1 MAVYGPLR
9 PGLRLL
15 FPAPR
20 HTIEPSVTQVAFGG
34 FRIWGAVS
42 RGQVEEG
49 GSLGELVSKLGYNL
63 HKSLGVVGSGYRS
76 TWGGWGNI
84 GEQWK
89 GGEWSTEHP
98 APLGP
103 GKKTPA
109 FSKQQFLTVTISL
122 GTFAPDTEHPSPVQ
136 SRWSTGHWVKT
147 ENMAAVWGFLP
158 D

>member
-1 MAVYGPLR
+1 MGPSDPGSDSCSR
-9 PGLRLL
+9 PTTYHR
-15 FPAPR
+15 
-20 HTIEPSVTQVAFGG
+20 AFCNSSG
-34 FRIWGAVS
+34 FRWLRNLGGHES
-42 RGQVEEG
+42 GTGGGR

-63 HKSLGVVGSGYRS
+63 HKSPGVVGSGNRS

-89 GGEWSTEHP
+89 GGEWGTEHP
-98 APLGP
+98 APLCP

-122 GTFAPDTEHPSPVQ
+122 GAFAPDTEHPSPVQ
-136 SRWSTGHWVKT
+136 SRWFTGHWVKT
-147 ENMAAVWGFLP
+147 ENMAAVWRFLP